1 MILLQRSHAL
11 HDRPRRLYVG
21 GAVVLLQSITLS
33 MIAPADVTSVE
44 RWFSLRLLTRDSTN
58 VGEGVDGHRGIHGKK
73 LRVSII
79 APPT

>member
-1 MILLQRSHAL
+1 
-11 HDRPRRLYVG
+11 
-21 GAVVLLQSITLS
+21 
-33 MIAPADVTSVE
+33 MIAPADFTSVE

-79 APPT
+79 AAPT